1 MGLVTVLAL
10 TSPPGAVES
19 SSDGYAHSLSISAS
33 PILSPRDTDFVE
45 VMTSPIFLSPSYRAA
60 PFSTPEP
67 STAVIFAFAPS
78 SRILYTASEPENESF
93 EKSAIHW
100 RPSAMGSPT
109 NAPSLYMLK
118 NPLSKRATACAFVP
132 AKSSSRIFNCLA
144 ELLRHR
150 LGLCRGDYKTVSKFP
165 CFAVAH

>member
-1 MGLVTVLAL
+1 
-10 TSPPGAVES
+10 
-19 SSDGYAHSLSISAS
+19 
-33 PILSPRDTDFVE
+33 
-45 VMTSPIFLSPSYRAA
+45 MTSPIFLSPSYRAA

-67 STAVIFAFAPS
+67 STAVIFAFASS
-78 SRILYTASEPENESF
+78 SRTLYTASEPENESF

-132 AKSSSRIFNCLA
+132 QRAPPAFSTAWQSFCAIASAFAEGTTKLYPNSPVLPLRIRYAQSPSKSYFSIARYGRLKMSEPNMSRATSHAFGPSTEKIA
-144 ELLRHR
+144 
-150 LGLCRGDYKTVSKFP
+150 
-165 CFAVAH
+165 